1 MIEVLI
7 ILEFILGID
16 SDNDDNDDDRR
27 FDFIIKD

>member
-7 ILEFILGID
+7 ILKFILGID
-16 SDNDDNDDDRR
+16 SDDDNDDDKR